1 MRVAVLGLS
10 DFGFHLACTLS
21 ELGDDVMAVDRDE
34 ERVQNVM
41 RHVGK
46 AIVADMADREALKDL
61 GIQHMDV
68 AAVDV
73 GERFET
79 CALLTHYLRELGV
92 PRVLVKVANEDQGR
106 ILSLIGASDVVHP
119 EQEIAVKT
127 AHLLHYSRSGLLDAM
142 PLGGGY
148 FAISVQTPTKFIG
161 RAVADLEL
169 LDRYRVQL
177 IAIKPTSEAET
188 APFLPDPAYLLS
200 QGDVLV
206 VMGEEVKLIEL
217 HQKLK

>member
-34 ERVQNVM
+34 DRVQNVM

-46 AIVADMADREALKDL
+46 AIVADVADREALKDL
-61 GIQHMDV
+61 GIRQMDV
-68 AAVDV
+68 VAVDV

-79 CALLTHYLRELGV
+79 SVLLTHYLRELGV

-106 ILSLIGASDVVHP
+106 ILSLIGASDIVQP
-119 EQEIAVKT
+119 EREIAVKT
-127 AHLLHYSRSGLLDAM
+127 AHLVHYSRSRLLDAI

-148 FAISVQTPTKFIG
+148 FTISVQTPAGLVG
-161 RAVADLEL
+161 RTVADLEL

-177 IAIKPTSEAET
+177 IAIKPAVENA
-188 APFLPDPAYLLS
+188 APFLPNPDSLMS
-200 QGDVLV
+200 VIG
-206 VMGEEVKLIEL
+206 
-217 HQKLK
+217 

>member
-10 DFGFHLACTLS
+10 DFGFHLARMLS

-92 PRVLVKVANEDQGR
+92 SRVLVKVANEDQGR

-127 AHLLHYSRSGLLDAM
+127 AHLLHYARSGLLNAM

-148 FAISVQTPTKFIG
+148 FAISVQTPTQFIG

-177 IAIKPTSEAET
+177 MAIKSASEEEAAT
-188 APFLPDPAYLLS
+188 FLPDPAYLLS
-200 QGDVLV
+200 KGDVLV
-206 VMGEEVKLIEL
+206 VMGEEAKLIEL

>member
-41 RHVGK
+41 RSVGK
-46 AIVADMADREALKDL
+46 AIVADVADREALKDL
-61 GIQHMDV
+61 GIRQMDV
-68 AAVDV
+68 VAVDV

-79 CALLTHYLRELGV
+79 SVLLTHYLRELGV
-92 PRVLVKVANEDQGR
+92 PRVLVKIANEDQGR
-106 ILSLIGASDVVHP
+106 ILSLIGAHDVIQP
-119 EQEIAVKT
+119 ERESAVKT
-127 AHLLHYSRSGLLDAM
+127 AHRVHYARSRLLDAM

-148 FAISVQTPTKFIG
+148 FTVSVQTPTGFVG
-161 RAVADLEL
+161 RAVAELEL
-169 LDRYRVQL
+169 LNRYHVEL
-177 IAIKPTSEAET
+177 MAIKPAAEEA
-188 APFLPDPAYLLS
+188 APFLPRADYVLLKD
-200 QGDVLV
+200 DVLV
-206 VMGEEVKLIEL
+206 VMGQEAKLIEL